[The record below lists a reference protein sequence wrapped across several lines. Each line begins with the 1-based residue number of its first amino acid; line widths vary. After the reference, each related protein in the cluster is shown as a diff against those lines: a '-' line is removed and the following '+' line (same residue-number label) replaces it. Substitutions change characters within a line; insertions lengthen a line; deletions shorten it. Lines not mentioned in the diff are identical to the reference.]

1 MRKHFRC
8 KNRCFSGSA
17 LILSILL
24 ILLRVALLSILPIL
38 LRITLRNILLIL
50 LRITLRNILLILLRI
65 TLRNILSVL
74 LNIRLTVRLIGI
86 ILRHA
91 LRNRRT
97 SYFPVCAIIL
107 ASCRTVDNKY
117 LPTDHPKQSCQA
129 AYRTLSVS
137 VELQA
142 EFPALKMKRQQ
153 KRLPT

>member
-17 LILSILL
+17 LILSILP
-24 ILLRVALLSILPIL
+24 ILLRITLWNILLIL

-86 ILRHA
+86 ILRYA

-107 ASCRTVDNKY
+107 ASCRTVDNKCDNAEQTRNAKIKSIEKY
-117 LPTDHPKQSCQA
+117 YHTCRQIARIKAVKRHTEPYRCQ
-129 AYRTLSVS
+129 
-137 VELQA
+137 
-142 EFPALKMKRQQ
+142 
-153 KRLPT
+153 